1 MINTKRSLKTILAE
15 ENLNLSNNPRG
26 TDKGD
31 YKSYVDKYYEIEFEK
46 IRNSSVKLLEIGFRH
61 GASLALWS
69 NYFKDIKILGLD
81 NSSDHSLTEN
91 LPVNEN
97 WLASDNI
104 TTRIGNAYDSKFAK
118 EVIGPFDVIIDD
130 GPHSLESQLIAMD
143 LYHNKLSKNGV
154 MIIEDIQKYGG
165 LILLFFILKV
175 PFKFALSIKDLRTH
189 KWSHDNILLI
199 VRRCSV
205 SFCIINRLKLIL
217 QICFYFVVEPPLF
230 IFRKLFRF

>member
-1 MINTKRSLKTILAE
+1 MNINRSLQTILAE

-31 YKSYVDKYYEIEFEK
+31 YKSYVDKYYEISFKK
-46 IRNSSVKLLEIGFRH
+46 IRNSNIKLLEIGFRH

-69 NYFKDIKILGLD
+69 HYFKDIKILGLD
-81 NSSDHSLTEN
+81 NASDRSLTEN

-97 WLASDNI
+97 WLALDNI
-104 TTRIGNAYDSKFAK
+104 STRIGDAYDFKFAK
-118 EVIGPFDVIIDD
+118 EVIGPFDIIIDD

-143 LYHNKLSKNGV
+143 LYHTKLSKNGV

-175 PFKFALSIKDLRTH
+175 PFKFALSIKDLRAH

-199 VRRCSV
+199 IRRCSV
-205 SFCIINRLKLIL
+205 SFCIFNRLKLIL